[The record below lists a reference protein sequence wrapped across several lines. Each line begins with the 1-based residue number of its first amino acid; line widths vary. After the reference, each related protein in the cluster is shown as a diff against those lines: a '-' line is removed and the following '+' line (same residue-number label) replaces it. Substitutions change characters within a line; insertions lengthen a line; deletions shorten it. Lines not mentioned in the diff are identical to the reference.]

1 MGAYTPLELQRC
13 LEFYA
18 HTGHLRHPRL
28 GPQLRSGEL
37 RRKVALMTAGRG
49 EDVFKLCAAM

>member
-1 MGAYTPLELQRC
+1 MSRPQRA

-18 HTGHLRHPRL
+18 HVGHLRNAGL
-28 GPQLRSGEL
+28 AEQLASGEL
-37 RRKVALMTAGRG
+37 RRKVALMSGGTA